1 MLGDSEPSP
10 SKGRRQATDRF
21 SQTRVIQL
29 TADTN
34 SPSAQVL
41 SGILVLVPGGIGIRG
56 SAALLE
62 HDLLSGLGFTIDMLV
77 VSLSITLGLLIAKIV
92 LPTSFFGSS
101 RHHTEDQRSLA
112 AVMADDRDDMS
123 EEEEEDMAI

>member
-1 MLGDSEPSP
+1 M
-10 SKGRRQATDRF
+10 
-21 SQTRVIQL
+21 
-29 TADTN
+29 
-34 SPSAQVL
+34 
-41 SGILVLVPGGIGIRG
+41 
-56 SAALLE
+56 
-62 HDLLSGLGFTIDMLV
+62 LSGLGFTIDMLV